1 MNLDSELFTDL
12 GSFTSDEQYV
22 RAVEYYNDKIYA
34 GIGANAMLIE
44 YDINT
49 GIKRNIL
56 PPEYSTDSFVY
67 DLFRIE
73 DKLIIGLEPSNK
85 ILLYDLKLQ
94 GFKLLMEDAVAN
106 PGISAISDLPS
117 NYYFRGFGDYIY
129 EFNKK
134 TSEINRLLPA
144 ESSMPITGAEI
155 ISDEYIA
162 GITRDA
168 NYLEIYPD
176 GLVRNYINLG
186 NVGLEPI
193 NVNPTDFVANNGI
206 LYLVERQLRVFD
218 TRNNSEK
225 YFYLNGE
232 SKAMCFSGGNLLSA
246 HYPGAILW
254 MFPEYLFDNSNE
266 FYFTNKKF
274 IALDIEE
281 EQNRPMTINCHSNFV
296 LIGTQPNY
304 GQYGGGLTVF
314 VDNGKTFTLRNIVPN
329 HTILSIDS
337 YIDNLTGSHFAFLG
351 TSAIGGTGTSVLPED
366 AHIVKYD
373 LDQKAIVFDTIPQI
387 NNDFPENTRS

>member
-1 MNLDSELFTDL
+1 MLKILKCHNKLIIRFSLYLFVLLHILSTSIVNQNKYTKEEGNLLFWGDALKTNSSFTGFFTQSKSGERFFWGGTRSGLYCRIFRFDIGKKMVDIVVAIKEARGTWKILEDGSSIYIATYEPAAVYELDKESLTIRRIAYFESETYIWDMKQFDRKLILGTYPSSKVIILNLDSELFTDL

-206 LYLVERQLRVFD
+206 LYPDSTSPNR
-218 TRNNSEK
+218 
-225 YFYLNGE
+225 
-232 SKAMCFSGGNLLSA
+232 SK
-246 HYPGAILW
+246 H
-254 MFPEYLFDNSNE
+254 
-266 FYFTNKKF
+266 
-274 IALDIEE
+274 
-281 EQNRPMTINCHSNFV
+281 
-296 LIGTQPNY
+296 
-304 GQYGGGLTVF
+304 
-314 VDNGKTFTLRNIVPN
+314 
-329 HTILSIDS
+329 
-337 YIDNLTGSHFAFLG
+337 
-351 TSAIGGTGTSVLPED
+351 D
-366 AHIVKYD
+366 A
-373 LDQKAIVFDTIPQI
+373 
-387 NNDFPENTRS
+387 